1 VTLASDQRYPHQIA
15 PFLEAGRHS
24 ASLFHD
30 AYLQSGYGEI
40 AMGQLP
46 FRADDAFRGPFRN
59 AAGATPALVI
69 GTTQDP
75 WAPFPWAH
83 RLVDDLGNAR
93 LLTFR
98 GDGHD
103 TLTSFDPCIVG
114 SIFAYLEELR
124 LPAPGTVCRRSPPFS
139 S

>member
-1 VTLASDQRYPHQIA
+1 MDIDWVTLASDQRYPHQIA
-15 PFLEAGRHS
+15 PFLEAGRYS

-46 FRADDAFRGPFRN
+46 FRADDAFRGPFHN

-75 WAPFPWAH
+75 WAPFAWAH
-83 RLVDDLGNAR
+83 GSSTISA
-93 LLTFR
+93 TR
-98 GDGHD
+98 GC
-103 TLTSFDPCIVG
+103 S
-114 SIFAYLEELR
+114 
-124 LPAPGTVCRRSPPFS
+124 RSAATATTR
-139 S
+139 